1 MPYLEITEVV
11 LIHCN
16 VANNSYQQISRVLYT
31 FVPNKSSVQTE
42 DQIFVEGYRF
52 LSVARNMGKNTSKS
66 LGAKYRQRLLDHAKK
81 STTDSIKTASKETEE
96 ATGDLI
102 RNKIADKNTRTS
114 QESQKPHHSVMQKQR
129 KKIYEE

>member
-16 VANNSYQQISRVLYT
+16 VANNSYQQISRILYT
-31 FVPNKSSVQTE
+31 FVPNKSSVQPE

-66 LGAKYRQRLLDHAKK
+66 LGANYRQRLLDHAKQ

-102 RNKIADKNTRTS
+102 GNKIADKNTRVSKTS
-114 QESQKPHHSVMQKQR
+114 PLSNAETK
-129 KKIYEE
+129 EEDIRRVT